1 MAGEASNKET
11 ETAAAAAAALAAQ
24 VAQNAQHD
32 RPAPSTSLSHSIDK
46 LDGTMATGHSNYN
59 AWRFRL
65 TRILKEKG
73 LLTIV
78 MDGPGST
85 PNNEKSPE
93 QESANLSKDNQA
105 FTIITL
111 NVRDSQIPHIQK
123 CATAKQ
129 AWDMLRDVHQG
140 IGANGRMIL
149 TQRLWSLRLH
159 EGDDMAA
166 HLNAF
171 REMANQIENLSS
183 DEGTSR
189 IHGVD
194 LVSMLSVSLPD
205 SYEPLIM
212 ALQSR
217 SETLTFDFIA
227 GRLLQESTR
236 RQAATATHGNLGQGN
251 GTSQSAFIAGGYGR
265 TRGRGGG
272 FRGGSYQRGTRGRG
286 RASFGTTDISRL
298 GNAASAN
305 RGQTKKV
312 LGRCHYCDREGHWK
326 AECLK
331 RKTDEAG
338 SRFRRNE
345 ESQTAFVAATK
356 RRASD
361 DWVIDSGASQHLS
374 AQKDC
379 FLDYQPISPLKI
391 QIGDGSEIEAVGKGN
406 ITLET
411 ETASILLRDVLYVP
425 DIGTNLLSVAK
436 AVDHGHN
443 LTFSPTGCQIRGTRT
458 QERIDGVREG
468 NIYLLRA
475 KRFALATLSNQ
486 DVAVSPEVWHRRL
499 GHRDFGAAAQG
510 VIGKAVVGLD
520 VKEIGGNRMTIGEVV
535 DRVCETC
542 VGGRQHKEKMT
553 GSREKAHDLL
563 ECVHS
568 DVCGPMQTA
577 TITGERYFVTFVDE
591 ASGRIAVALLKEKHQ
606 VLENFKIYRRRAE
619 KDTGKSIRRL
629 RTDGGGEYLNTKFGA
644 YLEQEGIVK
653 VTTPPYTP
661 AQNGLA
667 ERANRTLM
675 EGARCM
681 LIDSGLGNEFW
692 GFAVLATAHII
703 NRMPSRSRAGKSP
716 FEIWTGTKPTISHLR
731 VFGCTGYAHV
741 PAETR
746 RKLDRKSVSCIFIGY
761 AEDQG
766 TRVYKLYDKETKKIL
781 TSRDVVFDETAKTT
795 IGGGRGVVEEM
806 VGEEEDT
813 REVASMN
820 TGLSQQRSRAGS
832 RDMLRQHPNY
842 RNSEG
847 SNEDANEGLSPT
859 PLPAPTDRE
868 STSASEDIEESI
880 TLQAPAP
887 TNPTRAPPEKQR
899 RLQVNTE
906 DRDGGAITMLQ
917 NNPAEGEGS
926 RRSQRIRK
934 PVNLFQPAVWKA
946 LVARTNEEPRTLA
959 EALASQ
965 EATDWK
971 RAWDSEVKSLADN
984 ETWVLEELPEDRTAI
999 GCRWVFKIKEDGR
1012 FKARLVAKGYSQR
1025 LGIDY
1030 QETYAPVAK
1039 FTTLRIL
1046 LALVN
1051 ENDWELDGMDVKTAF
1066 LHSELAETIYMEVPE
1081 GIKTNKDD
1089 SPRLVCRLIKTI
1101 YGLKQSPR
1109 AWYGK
1114 IHQFFIAN
1122 GFIRSEEDHSLYIH
1136 ETRALIILLYV
1147 DDMVLAASSRE
1158 SIDWVK
1164 AALEKHFDM
1173 TDLGELKMF
1182 IGVEISRNRSQRTLK
1197 AGQGPYI
1204 ERILIDHGME
1214 WCATVATP
1222 SDPAVHL
1229 AKEAK
1234 DFVATPEN
1242 EANRQ
1247 RYQSAVGSLMYAMLG
1262 TRPDIAYAVGIVSQ
1276 HCTNPNGHHW
1286 TAVKRI
1292 FRYLAGTRGL
1302 GILYGGGAKS
1312 EGFCDSDWG
1321 GSADRRST
1329 SGYVFVLNGGA
1340 ISWASRKQPTVALSS
1355 TEAEY
1360 IALTQA
1366 VKEVLWL
1373 RTLFSEIGAPKHAR
1387 EISQISS
1394 DNQGAIALAKNPGFH
1409 ARSKHIDIQYHFIR
1423 QHTDPDTGTITLEY
1437 CPTDDMTADILTK
1450 GLARARHEKHT
1461 ARMGLI

>member
-1 MAGEASNKET
+1 MAGEASNKEI

-85 PNNEKSPE
+85 PTTDKSTE

-129 AWDMLRDVHQG
+129 AWDTLRDVHQG
-140 IGANGRMIL
+140 IGSNGRMIL
-149 TQRLWSLRLH
+149 TQRLWALRLQ

-183 DEGTSR
+183 DEGTSQ
-189 IHGVD
+189 IQAVD

-217 SETLTFDFIA
+217 SEVLTFDFIA

-236 RQAATATHGNLGQGN
+236 RQAATITHGNPGHGN
-251 GTSQSAFIAGGYGR
+251 STGQSAFIAGGLGR
-265 TRGRGGG
+265 TKGRGGG
-272 FRGGSYQRGTRGRG
+272 FRGGSHQRGRG
-286 RASFGTTDISRL
+286 RGRTAFGSIDLSRL
-298 GNAASAN
+298 GNATTIGRSNAK
-305 RGQTKKV
+305 RTP
-312 LGRCHYCDREGHWK
+312 GRCHYCDREGHWK

-331 RKTDEAG
+331 KKADEAG
-338 SRFRRNE
+338 SRFRRND
-345 ESQTAFVAATK
+345 ESQTAFTATTK

-374 AQKDC
+374 AQKER

-391 QIGDGSEIEAVGKGN
+391 EIGDGSEIEAIGKGN

-411 ETASILLRDVLYVP
+411 ETASIVLHNVLYVP

-436 AVDHGHN
+436 AADHGHN
-443 LTFSPTGCQIRGTRT
+443 LVFSPNGCQIQGTRT
-458 QERIDGVREG
+458 QARIEGVREG

-510 VIGKAVVGLD
+510 VIGRAVVGLD
-520 VKEIGGNRMTIGEVV
+520 VKENGGNRMSIDEVV

-553 GSREKAHDLL
+553 GSREKAQELL

-577 TITGERYFVTFVDE
+577 TITGERYFVTFIDD
-591 ASGRIAVALLKEKHQ
+591 ASGRIAVALLKEKQQ
-606 VLENFKIYRRRAE
+606 VLENFKIYCRRAE
-619 KDTGKSIRRL
+619 KDTGKSIRKL
-629 RTDGGGEYLNTKFGA
+629 RTDGRGEYLNTKFGA

-681 LIDSGLGNEFW
+681 LIGSGLGNVFW
-692 GFAVLATAHII
+692 GHAVLATAHII
-703 NRMPSRSRAGKSP
+703 NGMPSRSRAGKSP
-716 FEIWTGTKPTISHLR
+716 FEIWTGTKRTISHLR

-746 RKLDRKSVSCIFIGY
+746 RKLDRKSVSCVFIGY

-766 TRVYKLYDKETKKIL
+766 TRVYKLYDQETRKIL
-781 TSRDVVFDETAKTT
+781 TSRDVVFDETAKKTT
-795 IGGGRGVVEEM
+795 RVGRGVVEEM
-806 VGEEEDT
+806 VGEEEEG
-813 REVASMN
+813 RAVASMN
-820 TGLSQQRSRAGS
+820 RGLSQQKSRVES
-832 RDMLRQHPNY
+832 RDTISQHSNY
-842 RNSEG
+842 RNIEHT
-847 SNEDANEGLSPT
+847 NEDTNERATPT
-859 PLPAPTDRE
+859 LPPPSIDRE
-868 STSASEDIEESI
+868 STAAIDDIRDSI
-880 TLQAPAP
+880 TLRAPATTP
-887 TNPTRAPPEKQR
+887 NLRSQVPGQPRPSTNAETEEAVSSQNRPAGEETRRP
-899 RLQVNTE
+899 
-906 DRDGGAITMLQ
+906 
-917 NNPAEGEGS
+917 
-926 RRSQRIRK
+926 QRIRRPVDLFK
-934 PVNLFQPAVWKA
+934 PAPWKA
-946 LVARTNEEPRTLA
+946 LMARTNEEPRTLA
-959 EALASQ
+959 DALASP
-965 EATDWK
+965 ESTDWK
-971 RAWDSEVKSLADN
+971 RAWELEVKSLQDN
-984 ETWVLEELPEDRTAI
+984 GTWVLEELPEDRTAI

-1030 QETYAPVAK
+1030 QETYTPVAK

-1066 LHSELAETIYMEVPE
+1066 LHSELAETIYMEVLE
-1081 GIKTNKDD
+1081 GIRANEDD

-1158 SIDWVK
+1158 SINWVK

-1182 IGVEISRNRSQRTLK
+1182 IGVEITRNRAQRTLK

-1204 ERILIDHGME
+1204 ERILMDHGME

-1229 AKEAK
+1229 VKEKK
-1234 DFVATPEN
+1234 DFVDTPEN
-1242 EANRQ
+1242 EADRQ

-1329 SGYVFVLNGGA
+1329 SGYIFVLNGGA

-1373 RTLFSEIGAPKHAR
+1373 RTLFSEIGAPQHAR
-1387 EISQISS
+1387 EIAQISS

-1437 CPTDDMTADILTK
+1437 CPTDEMTADILTK

-1461 ARMGLI
+1461 AGMGRI